1 MQFGHLKRREFI
13 TLLSGAAVW
22 PMAARAQQSAMP
34 VIGYLSFGA
43 ATALGPRVAAFKHG
57 LSEAGYVED
66 QNVAIEY
73 RFFAQIDHLPVLAAD
88 LVRRKPAAI
97 FANGPVSIRVLK
109 GQTATIPIVFS
120 MGEDPVKE
128 GLVAS
133 LNRPGGNITGFRL
146 LCEPVVSKTATAAAR
161 NRAAAGAARLARQ
174 PRQS

>member
-13 TLLSGAAVW
+13 TLLGGAAVW

-57 LSEAGYVED
+57 LSEAGYVEG
-66 QNVAIEY
+66 QNVAIEH
-73 RFFAQIDHLPVLAAD
+73 RFLAQDQFDHLPVLAAD
-88 LVRRKPAAI
+88 LVRENQLL
-97 FANGPVSIRVLK
+97 FL
-109 GQTATIPIVFS
+109 QTARVHP
-120 MGEDPVKE
+120 GAE
-128 GLVAS
+128 GANRDHSYCL
-133 LNRPGGNITGFRL
+133 LHGRRPGQKVSSRASTGREAISRVQL
-146 LCEPVVSKTATAAAR
+146 ICEPVVSKTATAAAR